1 MALQKDMNRSAGAT
15 GASLPDGN
23 HLQSPI
29 SHLPSPIL
37 PEAPRTVPPRDPA
50 AVWDLENLKET
61 PRVRAFPG
69 CFRGEATPIFIEGV
83 PWRGRET
90 WCFAYYGVP
99 EWATPSH
106 PAPGIVLVHGGS
118 GTAYPEWVRLW
129 VKRGYAAICVDT
141 CGALPIIT
149 AAGKWLANPEG
160 GPRGWGESL
169 AAANEPEQDQWV
181 YHAVAAAMRSHSFLR
196 SLPNVDSRAIG
207 LTGISWGG
215 FLACILAAADDRLA
229 YAVPVY
235 GCGFNHEAGVL
246 LDQSDP
252 DLLAT
257 WTRLWEPSVFLPH
270 AKCPMLWVD
279 GTNDFAFSLDRVRRS
294 AALAPVEHAF
304 STHLRMDHGHGAP
317 GEGPREILAFSD
329 HYARGGGDIVRIP
342 ECHLEDN
349 RFSARFNA
357 NGRRIVRA
365 ELLYTL
371 DGAATRWPDRLWHFA
386 EADSLDTTSGT
397 VATTLPSG
405 IFAWCVNLVTD
416 DGLVFSTPY
425 MEQPL

>member
-1 MALQKDMNRSAGAT
+1 MSQPLAAAT
-15 GASLPDGN
+15 
-23 HLQSPI
+23 
-29 SHLPSPIL
+29 
-37 PEAPRTVPPRDPA
+37 TRDPA
-50 AVWDLENLKET
+50 AVWDLEHLKEP

-69 CFRGEATPIFIEGV
+69 EFKGGATPVFIEGE
-83 PWRGRET
+83 PWRERET

-99 EWATPSH
+99 EWATPSN
-106 PAPGIVLVHGGS
+106 PAPGIVLVHGGL
-118 GTAYPEWVRLW
+118 GTAYPEWVRMW
-129 VKRGYAAICVDT
+129 VKRGYAAICVDN
-141 CGALPIIT
+141 CGALPIRT
-149 AAGKWLANPEG
+149 SDDKWLANPEG

-169 AAANEPEQDQWV
+169 ASAYEPEQDQWV
-181 YHAVAAAMRSHSFLR
+181 YHAVAAVMRSHSFLR

-207 LTGISWGG
+207 LMGVSWGG

-235 GCGFNHEAGVL
+235 GCAFNHEAGVL

-252 DLLAT
+252 GLLAT
-257 WTRLWEPSVFLPH
+257 WTRLWEPSVFLPN

-317 GEGPREILAFSD
+317 GEGPREILAFAD
-329 HYARGGGDIVRIP
+329 HYARGGGDIVQIS

-357 NGRRIVRA
+357 NGRRIARA

-371 DGAATRWPDRLWHFA
+371 DGAAVRWPDRLWHFT
-386 EADSLDTTSGT
+386 EADLLDTASGT
-397 VATTLPSG
+397 VSATLPAGS
-405 IFAWCVNLVTD
+405 FAWFINLVTND
-416 DGLVFSTPY
+416 DLVFSTPY
-425 MEQPL
+425 VETPLTRR